1 MLLWIVWRAV
11 TAADSLWDPLL
22 LWIQSGSLYLL
33 LWPSSSNLKATGLAF
48 NHKLPSRQNLTNVIR
63 YFWLLL
69 VGRRI
74 LPITIIFMDCHLV
87 PKFPRLCILPLPG
100 DISCS
105 QWMLMLGVDILSE
118 INFHSVPFKSPSQM
132 KEKLFPCVFK
142 LQPRG
147 NKTVFPLSR
156 HEWGRKS
163 NW

>member
-1 MLLWIVWRAV
+1 MLNPCCCGSFEEQWPQQIRFGIHFSFEFRA
-11 TAADSLWDPLL
+11 AAFTCYSGLPRTTWKQQDRPLT
-22 LWIQSGSLYLL
+22 I
-33 LWPSSSNLKATGLAF
+33 
-48 NHKLPSRQNLTNVIR
+48 NLTNVIR
-63 YFWLLL
+63 YFGLLL

-105 QWMLMLGVDILSE
+105 QWMLMLGVDIFRE
-118 INFHSVPFKSPSQM
+118 IYFHSVPFKSPSQM

-156 HEWGRKS
+156 HEWGRKG